1 MELSIDEQRL
11 LAEFRR
17 LTPLGR
23 DELLACAASLLRK
36 SAAVELREG
45 DRATNQCRLKSV
57 EPRPE
62 AEKTPI
68 FTE

>member
-1 MELSIDEQRL
+1 MDLTIDEHRL
-11 LAEFRR
+11 IADFRK

-23 DELLACAASLLRK
+23 DELLAAAASIVRRAGAEELVETG
-36 SAAVELREG
+36 SAS
-45 DRATNQCRLKSV
+45 NQCRLKTR
-57 EPRPE
+57 ETLPE